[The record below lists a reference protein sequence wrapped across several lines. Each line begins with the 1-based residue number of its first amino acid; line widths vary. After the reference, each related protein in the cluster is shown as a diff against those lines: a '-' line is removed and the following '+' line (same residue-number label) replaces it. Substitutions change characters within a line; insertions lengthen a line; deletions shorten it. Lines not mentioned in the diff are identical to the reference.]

1 MLGQFLLTHK
11 AAGPPPFGQTN
22 FSQQT
27 LGIARIPASP
37 QGYMNSRPNYGALNS
52 FQGLNVRF
60 YPFFQMEAG
69 DSHFVGERSCRV
81 PCRLPVRRLH
91 ATTPELRVPQRQG
104 LTSPGT
110 LIPGWGLATPRRHAS
125 ATGGSYT
132 WTPSSSLV
140 DGDYYALQINQGSDI
155 NYTNL
160 FSISGGSGSAI
171 PSTDSATLSATPYS
185 STFATSTTIQL
196 TTGVTT
202 SHISRGTSLSI
213 SRNAT
218 ISTPALSSTRAVTLT
233 PTAAPTESEPSAPT
247 STPNAAPAILSRP
260 VALALGGLAA
270 FVYLN

>member
-1 MLGQFLLTHK
+1 MHFFRTLL
-11 AAGPPPFGQTN
+11 AAAA
-22 FSQQT
+22 
-27 LGIARIPASP
+27 LIASTVA
-37 QGYMNSRPNYGALNS
+37 QGELAFTSFPSDVQVGKPVTVTWAVGDATKPVTIKSRK
-52 FQGLNVRF
+52 
-60 YPFFQMEAG
+60 
-69 DSHFVGERSCRV
+69 
-81 PCRLPVRRLH
+81 
-91 ATTPELRVPQRQG
+91 
-104 LTSPGT
+104 GT
-110 LIPGWGLATPRRHAS
+110 IVMTCSS

-140 DGDYYALQINQGSDI
+140 DGDDYALQINQGSDI

>member
-1 MLGQFLLTHK
+1 MHFFRTLL
-11 AAGPPPFGQTN
+11 AAAALIASTVAQSELAFTSFPSDVQVGKPVAVTWAGGDATKPVTIKLRKGP
-22 FSQQT
+22 SDD
-27 LGIARIPASP
+27 LKDIA
-37 QGYMNSRPNYGALNS
+37 
-52 FQGLNVRF
+52 V
-60 YPFFQMEAG
+60 
-69 DSHFVGERSCRV
+69 
-81 PCRLPVRRLH
+81 
-91 ATTPELRVPQRQG
+91 
-104 LTSPGT
+104 LTS
-110 LIPGWGLATPRRHAS
+110 S

-140 DGDYYALQINQGSDI
+140 DGDDYALQINQGSDI

-185 STFATSTTIQL
+185 STFATPTTIQL

>member
-1 MLGQFLLTHK
+1 MHFFRTLL
-11 AAGPPPFGQTN
+11 AAAALIASTVAQSELAFTSFPSDVQVGKPVAVTWAGGDATKPVTIKLRKGP
-22 FSQQT
+22 SDDLKDIAVLT
-27 LGIARIPASP
+27 LYKLLLRE
-37 QGYMNSRPNYGALNS
+37 
-52 FQGLNVRF
+52 
-60 YPFFQMEAG
+60 EA
-69 DSHFVGERSCRV
+69 
-81 PCRLPVRRLH
+81 
-91 ATTPELRVPQRQG
+91 
-104 LTSPGT
+104 
-110 LIPGWGLATPRRHAS
+110 
-125 ATGGSYT
+125 YT

-140 DGDYYALQINQGSDI
+140 DGDDYALHISQGSDI

-185 STFATSTTIQL
+185 STFATPTTIQL